1 MSQTSP
7 LTPVDVRI
15 RISALWAATM
25 FLFAY
30 VDLFTL
36 FRPDFRQTLDSGRVF
51 VFDLNGAFLLGTTI
65 YVAVPSLLIY
75 LSLVLPWR
83 MNRVVNIV
91 AAAVY
96 GVTIVGGAIGEWGYY
111 VFGSVLEVA
120 LLALVMHHAWTWRPL
135 PRPSVTNPPADTHST
150 QPVEPARRS

>member
-1 MSQTSP
+1 MFTTSP
-7 LTPVDVRI
+7 SSPSSTSTSSASATPSSTLSPVDVRV
-15 RISALWAATM
+15 RLSALWIATM

-51 VFDLNGAFLLGTTI
+51 VFDLNGAFLLGTTV

-83 MNRVVNIV
+83 VNRLVNLV

-96 GVTIVGGAIGEWGYY
+96 GITILGGAIGEWGYY
-111 VFGSVLEVA
+111 VFGSVLESV
-120 LLALVMHHAWTWRPL
+120 LLGLVIHHAWTWRP
-135 PRPSVTNPPADTHST
+135 PAS
-150 QPVEPARRS
+150 